1 MKNPELN
8 FFTDS
13 DYEAIMRE
21 LTYGP
26 NPPTADDY
34 TYRVDWDDDS
44 FSFRATVD
52 EFPSL
57 SWIDASLQVAVD
69 CLRGVVAEVLEDMM
83 NELEEIPVGRFAR

>member
-1 MKNPELN
+1 MNEDVFVTPR
-8 FFTDS
+8 

-57 SWIDASLQVAVD
+57 SWVDASLQVAAD
-69 CLRGVVAEVLEDMM
+69 SLRGVVEKHLEDMM
-83 NELEEIPVGRFAR
+83 DRLEEIPRGAYAK

>member
-1 MKNPELN
+1 MKNPEST
-8 FFTDS
+8 FFTDA

-57 SWIDASLQVAVD
+57 SWVDASLQVAVES
-69 CLRGVVAEVLEDMM
+69 LRGVVDRTLEDLMDR
-83 NELEEIPVGRFAR
+83 LEDIPRGPYAP

>member
-1 MKNPELN
+1 MKPEST
-8 FFTDS
+8 FFTDA
-13 DYEAIMRE
+13 DYEALMRE

-44 FSFRATVD
+44 SSFRATVD

-57 SWIDASLQVAVD
+57 SWVDASLQVAAD
-69 CLRGVVAEVLEDMM
+69 SLRGVVEKHLEDLMVR
-83 NELEEIPVGRFAR
+83 LEEVPVGRYAR